1 MTKKYRLG
9 EKHPQRNLWRVVAD
23 RDIPRWGVTTGE
35 VWGRVSVLAVVISV
49 FAVSC
54 SPETSSAPPPE
65 TAAPLKVVPSSTRL
79 SEPTTTVPPT
89 LATSTTLSALTTV
102 GAPVVPSDTVVAYL
116 NDLAAAEARVGELVE
131 GMLEVDMSLLS
142 QTTDPPPALM
152 LLDDVLAGVRELEAA
167 VSRMRP
173 PSVGELEQAHGAVV
187 EAVGE
192 ISDAAD
198 EVLAGVWSPDTGDRY
213 RRGLAAFLTASDH
226 FAEVAHELANTV
238 AVVLLR

>member
-1 MTKKYRLG
+1 M
-9 EKHPQRNLWRVVAD
+9 
-23 RDIPRWGVTTGE
+23 
-35 VWGRVSVLAVVISV
+35 WGRVSVLAVVISV

-65 TAAPLKVVPSSTRL
+65 TAAPLK
-79 SEPTTTVPPT
+79 
-89 LATSTTLSALTTV
+89 
-102 GAPVVPSDTVVAYL
+102 VVPSDTVVAYL

-226 FAEVAHELANTV
+226 FAVAHELANTV